1 MKHKK
6 TLYYLFIFFPILD
19 LITALLTRNFTL
31 TITPGIVVKG
41 FLMFISIIYI
51 FFTKSK
57 YKRISL
63 IYLSFFLLYS
73 LFYFLVKPELINIK
87 FFINEINYVF
97 KILYFPIIY
106 FGLLCFYDDNNFH
119 KKEIVK
125 ILKINLITMS
135 FLLLLPII
143 LNSAHETYSN
153 ELLGYIGWFYAGNE
167 ISNIMVILLPII
179 YYFISKEQKYQFLI
193 VFPIILSILFIGTK
207 VSLIGTIIVVI
218 LNLFYSILKEKKLK
232 TYNVVISVFILLTTI
247 IFSINSF
254 GVYNYK
260 YNLTNIPSVEKD
272 KQIIID
278 DQNKQEVYGILSQTD
293 NFYLM
298 SNFNNIFK
306 SLLSSRDLYLANTL
320 SIYNDDQTNRD
331 IFFGIGFSNTEAIN
345 NNNITKL
352 IEIDILD
359 IFFHYGIFGLLIS
372 FSPFILASY
381 LIFDKRKKPTLRSYY
396 YFSIF
401 LLVFCIS
408 TLSGHVYTAPAVA
421 IYLVFYLLLML
432 DEFKIF
438 SNQKELKNKI
448 SIISLH
454 LGYGGIERS
463 VINQAN
469 MLCEKYEIEII
480 CLYKVVNKI
489 PYHVDNRVN
498 VIYLSD
504 LKPNKQEFLKHLKQ
518 KNIFKIISEG
528 IKSVNILYKKHS
540 LIKNYIYNSDSKII
554 ISTRLEFTKLLN
566 KYGNNKAIKI
576 AEEHVYHNE
585 SKKYF
590 IELKKS
596 LKNIDYLLPTSKYL
610 TKDYKLIFKNEKV
623 KVIYIPNIIY
633 DIPKSLNKLNNN
645 NIISVGR
652 LSPEKGF
659 IDLIDVFRIINK
671 KNKKIKLTLAGDGP
685 EKNLLEQKIK
695 AYKLDKSIKLTGFL
709 TQDDL
714 KKEYCKASLFV
725 MSSYEESF
733 GLVLIEAMSYGIP
746 CFAFDSAL
754 GAKEIINN
762 KNGILIKN
770 RDKEKMAEEILKYFN
785 NDNPKL
791 SDKAKKT
798 SDDYTFDKVK
808 IKWYDF
814 IDQIINK

>member
-19 LITALLTRNFTL
+19 LITALLTRNFNL

-41 FLMFISIIYI
+41 FFMFISIIYI

-167 ISNIMVILLPII
+167 IANIMVILLPII

-193 VFPIILSILFIGTK
+193 VFPIILSIFFIGTK

-254 GVYNYK
+254 GVYNYE

-278 DQNKQEVYGILSQTD
+278 DQNKQEVYGILSQID

-554 ISTRLEFTKLLN
+554 ISTRLEFTKILN
-566 KYGNNKAIKI
+566 NYGDEKTIKI
-576 AEEHVYHNE
+576 AEEHVYHKEN
-585 SKKYF
+585 KKY
-590 IELKKS
+590 IKKLKRA
-596 LKNIDYLLPTSKYL
+596 LTNIGYLIPASKYL
-610 TKDYKLIFKNEKV
+610 TKDYKEIYKDIKT
-623 KVIYIPNIIY
+623 KVIYIPQAIENLPKQNI
-633 DIPKSLNKLNNN
+633 STNK
-645 NIISVGR
+645 NILFVGR
-652 LSPEKGF
+652 LEQEKG
-659 IDLIDVFRIINK
+659 ILDLIDIFKNVININK
-671 KNKKIKLTLAGDGP
+671 SINLTIVGDGTQKKLIK
-685 EKNLLEQKIK
+685 EKIN
-695 AYKLDKSIKLTGFL
+695 KLKLNKNIKLTGYL
-709 TQDDL
+709 TGKEL
-714 KKEYCKASLFV
+714 NKEYSKASLFV
-725 MSSYEESF
+725 MTSYEESF

-746 CFAFDSAL
+746 CIAFASAL
-754 GAKEIINN
+754 GAKEIINK

-770 RDKEKMAEEILKYFN
+770 RDKEKMAKEIIKIFKN
-785 NDNPKL
+785 NSNKELEQAARNTAELYSFSVVQPIWEKFI
-791 SDKAKKT
+791 KKIMK
-798 SDDYTFDKVK
+798 D
-808 IKWYDF
+808 
-814 IDQIINK
+814 